1 MNALLD
7 TLSQMLQSP
16 NVILFLVFAT
26 IVLMGVSIYI
36 WMAGREKP
44 ANRLETLLPEKKK
57 EKEEK
62 KSKKMSLME
71 EEETG
76 FIVKF
81 TDPLHRI
88 LLPSKDAA
96 KSRIRRNLLQ
106 AGFRSKKALRNY
118 LSLKIVLAALLPG
131 LFLFRIFFVQFT
143 PQIIG
148 ICAFLAVVG
157 FFIPNFVIHVL
168 ISRRQR
174 EIVRALPDALDLM
187 VICVEAGL
195 GLDMTFNRVGQ
206 EIRSLSPHL
215 SDEFGLVTQEIRA
228 GRPRIDAYAGL
239 SRRTGVDEIHNLMT
253 VLTQTSRFGTS
264 VAKALRVHADSM
276 RIKRRQRA
284 EEIAAKAAVKL
295 IFPLILFIFPA
306 MFVVLMGP
314 AAIRIYSVFS
324 QQLAG

>member
-7 TLSQMLQSP
+7 TILQRLQSP

-26 IVLMGVSIYI
+26 IVLIGVSIYV
-36 WMAGREKP
+36 WMVSRKRP
-44 ANRLETLLPEKKK
+44 ADRLTMLLPEKKK
-57 EKEEK
+57 EQEEK
-62 KSKKMSLME
+62 KRAKTTLME

-76 FIVKF
+76 LVVKF
-81 TDPLHRI
+81 TEPLHRVI
-88 LLPSKDAA
+88 MPRRDAA

-106 AGFRSKKALRNY
+106 AGYRSRKALRNY
-118 LSLKIVLAALLPG
+118 LSLKIVLALLLPG
-131 LFLFRIFFVQFT
+131 LFLMQLFFIQFT
-143 PQIIG
+143 PQVIAV
-148 ICAFLAVVG
+148 CAFLAVVG
-157 FFIPNFVIHVL
+157 FFLPNYVIHFL

-215 SDEFGLVTQEIRA
+215 SDEFNVVTQEIRA
-228 GRPRIDAYAGL
+228 GRPRVDAYAGL
-239 SRRTGVDEIHNLMT
+239 SGRTGVEEISNLMT

-264 VAKALRVHADSM
+264 VAQALRVHADAM

-295 IFPLILFIFPA
+295 IFPLVLFIFPA
-306 MFVVLMGP
+306 MFVVLLGP
-314 AAIRIYSVFS
+314 AALRIYSILFPE
-324 QQLAG
+324 LAG